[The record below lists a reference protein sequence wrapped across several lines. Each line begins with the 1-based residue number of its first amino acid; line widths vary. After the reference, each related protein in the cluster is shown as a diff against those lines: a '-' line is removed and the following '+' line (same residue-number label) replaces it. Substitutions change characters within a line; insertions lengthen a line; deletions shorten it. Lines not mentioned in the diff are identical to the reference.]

1 MSELLAMVSN
11 PNQTITAIFVARKCI
26 LTRPPSPS
34 PTVLEDLTLDD
45 LIDLGILRI
54 GDQKL
59 FFKAVDAL
67 SAYDEIVPVR
77 TIQKPAYKQI
87 PPPSASASA
96 GAIASAKDPLLQS
109 PLETI
114 DKVRGV
120 VMQST
125 TALQNLLGPVATVV
139 FVVRRSG

>member
-67 SAYDEIVPVR
+67 SAYDEIVLVR

-87 PPPSASASA
+87 LPPSASA